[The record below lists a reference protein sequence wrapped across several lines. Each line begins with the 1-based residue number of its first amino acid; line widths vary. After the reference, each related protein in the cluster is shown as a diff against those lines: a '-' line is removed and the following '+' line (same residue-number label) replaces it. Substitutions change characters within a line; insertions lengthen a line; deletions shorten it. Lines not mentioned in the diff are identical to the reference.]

1 MNLNDLN
8 PMQRRAAE
16 TLEGPVLIL
25 AGAGSGKTRTLTYR
39 VANLLEHGVK
49 AWHILALTFTNKAA
63 REMRER
69 IERLAGADAGEA
81 WIGTFHSIC
90 CRILRRDIEKLGY
103 ERSFT
108 IYDDDDQQRVIKA
121 VLKELDIDEKFL
133 PPKAVSADISDA
145 KNRLLSPDEWLQKR
159 GGDYRSQKTHDV
171 MTRYE
176 QRLRAANALDFDDL
190 LVKTLQLFVE
200 HPPVL
205 EYYQGRFQY
214 VHVDEYQDTNY
225 AQYQLVRL
233 ITRESR
239 NLCVVGDDDQS
250 IYGWRGA
257 DIRNILD
264 FEKDFPD
271 TTVIKLE
278 QNYRSTANILDA
290 ANQIIAHN
298 EGRKE
303 KELWT
308 EDGEGEKITLYAA
321 ADERDEAAWICQ
333 RIRQLQR
340 GGTPYGSIAIL
351 YRMHALSRVLEET
364 LMRAGIPYHV
374 YGGTRF
380 YDRREVRDV
389 LAYLRVIQNPAD
401 DISLSRIINV
411 PKRAI
416 GDSTVEQL
424 TQYARQNNM
433 SLYAAVAA
441 PPDTLASRARKSVN
455 DFSSLIVSL
464 LLAKETLPLSEF
476 VQKVIDDSGLIAQY
490 QKEENEENQARI
502 ENIREFM
509 GAVTEFEQKS
519 EDKSLFAFLE
529 NVALVTELDNQD
541 SAPSFVTMMT
551 LHSAKGLE
559 YDAVFMS
566 GMEEGI
572 FPSARAMQEDNRV
585 EEERRLC
592 YVGVTRARKLLHLS
606 YARRR
611 MLFNQMQFNAPSCF
625 LQEIPQRL
633 IREEQSSAA
642 QSASYGYGAPAAR
655 GAGWGSYGGSG
666 MRRQGGYQDNESRPQ
681 YGYGDT
687 MPQRRAPAPKAPA
700 RPAQQPWNIPGVQR
714 GFVAS
719 PARSV
724 QVQLFKVGDK
734 VQHPKFGNGVIRE
747 VTGSGDVARLH
758 IVFPVF
764 GEKVLAQS
772 IAPIVKIEE

>member
-205 EYYQGRFQY
+205 EYYQSRFQY

-225 AQYQLVRL
+225 AQYQLVSL
-233 ITRESR
+233 ITRKSR

-271 TTVIKLE
+271 ATVIKLE

-389 LAYLRVIQNPAD
+389 LAYLRLIQNPAD

-424 TQYARQNNM
+424 TQYARQNDM

-559 YDAVFMS
+559 YDVVFMS

-592 YVGVTRARKLLHLS
+592 YVGVTRARRLLHLS

-625 LQEIPQRL
+625 LQEIPKRL

-714 GFVAS
+714 GFVPS

-734 VQHPKFGNGVIRE
+734 VQHPKFGKGVIRE
-747 VTGSGDVARLH
+747 VTGSGDAARLH